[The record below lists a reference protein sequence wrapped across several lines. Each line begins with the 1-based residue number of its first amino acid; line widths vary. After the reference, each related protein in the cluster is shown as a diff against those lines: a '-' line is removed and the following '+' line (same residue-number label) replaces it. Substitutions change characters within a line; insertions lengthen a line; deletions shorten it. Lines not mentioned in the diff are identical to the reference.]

1 MSISTYGLTTLA
13 RAKNF
18 MEIGGA
24 GDDGLIESLIN
35 MVSDFIESYCDRRF
49 IQTAYSNEVY
59 DGNGMTELLLK
70 QYPVASA
77 SSFTLQR
84 RDTVDNN
91 SSFSTIASQDYFVKY
106 NEGIVA
112 YVNDN
117 FYPYPQHYRISYTAG
132 YAFDNAGA
140 GATLE
145 SVGIG
150 DLEFAVWKLVNQ
162 AYKNRRVSANVQS
175 ESIGDYSVS
184 FRKQVMMDE
193 ELRAILDKY
202 RRPPGM

>member
-1 MSISTYGLTTLA
+1 MIVSYGLTTLS

-24 GDDGLIESLIN
+24 QDDSLIESLIN
-35 MVSDFIESYCDRRF
+35 MVSDFVESYCDRRF
-49 IQTAYSNEVY
+49 ISTAYSNEVY
-59 DGNGMTELLLK
+59 DGNGMTELLVR
-70 QYPVASA
+70 QYPVSSSA
-77 SSFTLQR
+77 SFTLQR
-84 RDTVDNN
+84 RDTIDNN
-91 SSFSTIASQDYFVKY
+91 GSFTTIDSEDYFVKY
-106 NEGIVA
+106 NEGIIA
-112 YVNDN
+112 YVNDS

-132 YAFDNAGA
+132 YAFDNATP

-175 ESIGDYSVS
+175 ESIGDYSVT
-184 FRKQVMMDE
+184 FRKQAMMDE
-193 ELRAILDKY
+193 ELKAILDKY